1 MSLDWSSAFGIL
13 SGDLP
18 PKQPFWY
25 RPGILA
31 DVAQVK
37 SSLSTPA
44 QLAFFLAA
52 SSPHSG
58 DWLQAMPIS
67 SCGLRLDDEAVRIGV
82 GMRLGSTHCV
92 PHKCHR
98 GALVDAQGLHG
109 FVCKKAPGRPA
120 RHHALN
126 DLIARAMVSAG
137 IPFHAPKSH
146 LVLADQMGNGRMVF
160 LWSPGRL
167 ESH

>member
-1 MSLDWSSAFGIL
+1 M
-13 SGDLP
+13 P
-18 PKQPFWY
+18 PKQPFWH

-37 SSLSTPA
+37 SSLSIPA
-44 QLAFFLAA
+44 QLAYFLAA
-52 SSPHSG
+52 LSPHSG

-82 GMRLGSTHCV
+82 GLRLGLTLRV
-92 PHKCHR
+92 PHKCHC

-126 DLIARAMVSAG
+126 DLVARALVSAG
-137 IPFHAPKSH
+137 ISCTKEPVGFSRSDWKRPDGLSLVPWEAGSH
-146 LVLADQMGNGRMVF
+146 WLGT
-160 LWSPGRL
+160 
-167 ESH
+167 

>member
-1 MSLDWSSAFGIL
+1 LCKAFNYKTLYGRYAADIYTYYKPISVPL
-13 SGDLP
+13 WD
-18 PKQPFWY
+18 

-44 QLAFFLAA
+44 QLASFWAA

-67 SCGLRLDDEAVRIGV
+67 SCGLRLDDEAVGIGV
-82 GMRLGSTHCV
+82 GLRLGLTLCV
-92 PHKCHR
+92 PHKCHC
-98 GALVDAQGLHG
+98 GALVDAQGMHG

-120 RHHALN
+120 RHRALN
-126 DLIARAMVSAG
+126 DFVARAPMHSMHQRAT
-137 IPFHAPKSH
+137 
-146 LVLADQMGNGRMVF
+146 
-160 LWSPGRL
+160 WS
-167 ESH
+167 

>member
-1 MSLDWSSAFGIL
+1 MTIYPQTTLLGSARYSGRRSSSEAC
-13 SGDLP
+13 
-18 PKQPFWY
+18 
-25 RPGILA
+25 
-31 DVAQVK
+31 
-37 SSLSTPA
+37 SLSTPA
-44 QLAFFLAA
+44 QLASFLAA

-82 GMRLGSTHCV
+82 GLRLGLTLCV

-98 GALVDAQGLHG
+98 GALVDARGLHG